1 MPVVHRRRMLSRS
14 SASQIGVVRPVL
26 PRIPNVYVPLRKT
39 ASKWLGLAVTSFG
52 LWDFKMMRDE
62 IVIDEKRMRA
72 EFEKMD
78 AAFCTAMLNAMTRGR
93 STVQKEFAKNRAHD
107 GRSFFWPI
115 DALPCLGSRPSPTI
129 LPLPRGRP

>member
-78 AAFCTAMLNAMTRGR
+78 AAFCTAMLNA
-93 STVQKEFAKNRAHD
+93 
-107 GRSFFWPI
+107 I
-115 DALPCLGSRPSPTI
+115 DAGTEHSPEGICKEPGTRRPI
-129 LPLPRGRP
+129 VFLAD